1 MLKSAG
7 SVWEGVNFWFTIDNL
22 SLLWPID
29 TKLEVW
35 ETYTKSVMKVE
46 VTVAKTENMF
56 PVNNFSSANWH

>member
-7 SVWEGVNFWFTIDNL
+7 SVQAGVNLWFTIDNL

-35 ETYTKSVMKVE
+35 ETYIKSVMKV
-46 VTVAKTENMF
+46 K
-56 PVNNFSSANWH
+56 VNRKYVSAE